1 MKGGWGVNDFNEIYE
16 IYSNQV
22 YKYLV
27 SLTKDAAL
35 AEELTQETFYQAI
48 KSIHKFREDC
58 KFSVWLCQIAKYS
71 YYKYKKKHKNHEEY
85 DIVQENLLNFENPED
100 IYEKK
105 DSKLTILKAIHMLE
119 EPYKEVISL
128 RTYSELSFKE
138 IGEIFDRTENWA
150 RITFYRGKTKLKEVL
165 IK

>member
-1 MKGGWGVNDFNEIYE
+1 MKGGWRVNDFNKIYE
-16 IYSNQV
+16 TYGNQV

-27 SLTKDAAL
+27 SLTRDASL
-35 AEELTQETFYQAI
+35 AEELTQETFYQAV

-58 KFSVWLCQIAKYS
+58 KLSVWLCQIAKYS
-71 YYKYKKKHKNHEEY
+71 YYKHKKKHKNHEDY
-85 DIVQENLLNFENPED
+85 DITQENMIDSESPEY

-105 DSKLTILKAIHMLE
+105 DSKLSILKAIHMLE

-138 IGEIFDRTENWA
+138 IGEIFQKTENWA
-150 RITFYRGKTKLKEVL
+150 RITFYRGKTKLKDILV
-165 IK
+165 K

>member
-1 MKGGWGVNDFNEIYE
+1 VNDLNEIYK
-16 IYSNQV
+16 IYGNQV

-27 SLTKDAAL
+27 SLTRDAAL

-48 KSIHKFREDC
+48 KYIHKFREDC
-58 KFSVWLCQIAKYS
+58 KLSVWLCQIAKYS
-71 YYKYKKKHKNHEEY
+71 YYKCKKKHKNYEEY
-85 DIVQENLLNFENPED
+85 DIIHENMIDSESPED

-105 DSKLTILKAIHMLE
+105 DSKLSILKAIHILE

-138 IGEIFDRTENWA
+138 IGEIFGRTENWA
-150 RITFYRGKTKLKEVL
+150 RITFYRGKAKLKEVL

>member
-1 MKGGWGVNDFNEIYE
+1 MNNFNEVYKA
-16 IYSNQV
+16 YGNQV

-27 SLTKDAAL
+27 SLTKDAVL

-58 KFSVWLCQIAKYS
+58 KLSVWLCQIAKYS
-71 YYKYKKKHKNHEEY
+71 YYKYLKKHKNYEEY
-85 DIVQENLLNFENPED
+85 DNIHQAVIDSEGPEG

-105 DSKLTILKAIHMLE
+105 DSKLSILKAIHMLE

-138 IGEIFDRTENWA
+138 IGEIFSKSENWA
-150 RITFYRGKTKLKEVL
+150 RVTFYRGKTKLKELL
-165 IK
+165 IKEKGV